1 MNPFDILGAVVQSG
15 MSPSSGNRMGGVLGQ
30 MMGSV
35 LGGGSQGG
43 APGGMQAGMPGGAPG
58 GGIFDIFSKVAGS
71 MFGGGQGG
79 APGMGPPGMGGPG
92 MGGAPGMGGV
102 PGMGGAGMGGP
113 GMGAGFPADILKQIG
128 GAVFGGSAPGGN
140 AAAGAGSMAIFG
152 TLAAQ
157 ALEIAKSMMGGGGPP
172 AGTPN
177 VHMDD
182 QTAVI
187 AGMRPPQTPHEEQ
200 QVMDV
205 ATLTLRAMLNA
216 AKADGR
222 LDETEKER
230 LLGKMQEGGV
240 SAEERR
246 FVDAEIQRPIDIDA
260 LVRAVPNKQVAAQI
274 YAASLMAIEVDT
286 DTERR
291 YLADLASKLGLD
303 ANAVAYMHQSVGIA

>member
-1 MNPFDILGAVVQSG
+1 
-15 MSPSSGNRMGGVLGQ
+15 MGGGPGAGGGFSGDVLKEIAGA
-30 MMGSV
+30 V
-35 LGGGSQGG
+35 LGGN
-43 APGGMQAGMPGGAPG
+43 
-58 GGIFDIFSKVAGS
+58 
-71 MFGGGQGG
+71 
-79 APGMGPPGMGGPG
+79 
-92 MGGAPGMGGV
+92 
-102 PGMGGAGMGGP
+102 
-113 GMGAGFPADILKQIG
+113 
-128 GAVFGGSAPGGN
+128 APGGN

-157 ALEIAKSMMGGGGPP
+157 ALEMAKSMMGGGQP
-172 AGTPN
+172 ASRMPD
-177 VHMDD
+177 VRMDD

-187 AGMRPPQTPHEEQ
+187 AGMRAPQTPREQQ

-222 LDETEKER
+222 LDEREKER
-230 LLGKMQEGGV
+230 LLGKMQEGGI

-260 LVRAVPNKQVAAQI
+260 LVRDVPNQQVAAQI

-286 DTERR
+286 DGERR

-303 ANAVAYMHQSVGIA
+303 PNAVAYLHQSLGIA

>member
-1 MNPFDILGAVVQSG
+1 MNPFDILGAVVQAG
-15 MSPSSGNRMGGVLGQ
+15 MSPSSGNRMGDVLGQ
-30 MMGSV
+30 MMGGV
-35 LGGGSQGG
+35 LGGGTAG
-43 APGGMQAGMPGGAPG
+43 GMPGGMPAGAPGSAGPG
-58 GGIFDIFSKVAGS
+58 GGLFDIFSKVAGS
-71 MFGGGQGG
+71 VLQGGVRPGSSG
-79 APGMGPPGMGGPG
+79 APGM
-92 MGGAPGMGGV
+92 GAPGMGG
-102 PGMGGAGMGGP
+102 PAMGGGP
-113 GMGAGFPADILKQIG
+113 GAGGGFSGDVLKEIA
-128 GAVFGGSAPGGN
+128 GAVLGGNAPGGN

-157 ALEIAKSMMGGGGPP
+157 ALEMAKSMMGGGQP
-172 AGTPN
+172 ASRMPD
-177 VHMDD
+177 VRMDD

-187 AGMRPPQTPHEEQ
+187 AGMRAPQTPREQQ

-222 LDETEKER
+222 LDEREKER
-230 LLGKMQEGGV
+230 LLGKMQEGGI

-260 LVRAVPNKQVAAQI
+260 LVRDVPNQQVAAQI

-286 DTERR
+286 DGERR

-303 ANAVAYMHQSVGIA
+303 PNAVAYLHQSLGIA